1 MPRRVD
7 LHRQRGAVSL
17 LAGVLIATVAVG
29 ALVSIDVGFVFYS
42 QRQLQKSVDLAA
54 LSGAQQLKR
63 ADDLPTTT
71 ANVMASVTAAA
82 SQNGYPRAVNPDCG
96 DVAAGA
102 ADGMRTC
109 LGVWDPSDAVNGDGV
124 RHFNAAYNTA
134 TLSPNAVRVQASL
147 TVPLLFVLPGGT
159 SRQLHAEAIAA
170 GSPPVASFSL
180 GSGLLDLN
188 TASGMLGLLLGN
200 TVNLSVADWNGL
212 ANANVTLEQLRLQLG
227 AGTVDQLLNTTLS
240 IQDFYAL
247 VLNAAGR
254 QALLGAALGSPA
266 TQLGL
271 NGIGTRLNLAQM
283 LDVGVLTPA
292 ASSAAEVGLN
302 VASLLTTAAYVA
314 RGTSAVAL
322 NVPGLNL
329 ATPLGN
335 TKAVASL
342 TVIDPP
348 RVAVGPARQL
358 ANGTWRTTATTA
370 QVGLNL
376 VVQSKL
382 NVLGLVS
389 ADVNLPVLVRA
400 AQATGNLTALQCAA
414 TPAQRRATIN
424 VSTRLLNACLSQ
436 NGRECV
442 PPGSYAL
449 ATLSLLSG
457 LGTARLM
464 SNPVAPNAALN
475 AGSDFVLA
483 PGDKAS
489 TSSPVAIQ
497 QTVDNLAT
505 SLRPSFD
512 LDLFKSLGLSLQP
525 GDLLADVLAPVGT
538 LLGTV
543 LNWLLATLGIDI
555 ANATVWLNGVDCNNA
570 ELVY

>member
-1 MPRRVD
+1 MQRRTD
-7 LHRQRGAVSL
+7 LHRQRGTISL
-17 LAGVLIATVAVG
+17 LAAVLIATVAIG

-71 ANVMASVTAAA
+71 ANVMASVSAAA
-82 SQNGYPRAVNPDCG
+82 SQNGYPGAVSPDCA
-96 DVAAGA
+96 DAASGA

-109 LGVWDPSDAVNGDGV
+109 LGVWDPSDAANGDGV

-170 GSPPVASFSL
+170 GTPPVASFSL
-180 GSGLLDLN
+180 GSGLLNLN
-188 TASGMLGLLLGN
+188 SASGVLGLLLGN

-212 ANANVTLEQLRLQLG
+212 ANANVTLDQLRLQLG

-271 NGIGTRLNLAQM
+271 NGIGTRLNLGQM
-283 LDVGVLTPA
+283 LDLGVLTPA

-314 RGTSAVAL
+314 RGTDAVAL
-322 NVPGLNL
+322 NVPNLNVNLGLAS
-329 ATPLGN
+329 ATA
-335 TKAVASL
+335 TASL
-342 TVIDPP
+342 SVIQPP
-348 RVAVGPARQL
+348 QVAVGPARRL
-358 ANGTWRTTATTA
+358 PNGNWRTTASTA
-370 QVGLNL
+370 QLGLTL
-376 VVQSKL
+376 AVQST
-382 NVLGLVS
+382 VDLGLAS
-389 ADVNLPVLVRA
+389 AQVTLPVLLRA
-400 AQATGNLTALQCAA
+400 ATAKADLTDLQCAA
-414 TPAQRRATIN
+414 SPAQRRATVN
-424 VSTRLLNACLSQ
+424 VATQLLDACVSSD
-436 NGRECV
+436 GRSCV
-442 PPGSYAL
+442 EGSYPL
-449 ATLSLLSG
+449 ATLKVLGFG
-457 LGTARLM
+457 LVGVAA
-464 SNPVAPNAALN
+464 NPVPPATIRPWQS
-475 AGSDFVLA
+475 GSDVVLA
-483 PGDKAS
+483 PGGKAS
-489 TSSPVAIQ
+489 ATSSNVVGQA
-497 QTVDNLAT
+497 VT
-505 SLRPSFD
+505 SLLLNLNPT
-512 LDLFKSLGLSLQP
+512 LGVGDIPGLQLGVLTNALLQP
-525 GDLLADVLAPVGT
+525 VTMLVGS
-538 LLGTV
+538 V
-543 LNWLLATLGIDI
+543 VDWLLATLGIDI

>member
-82 SQNGYPRAVNPDCG
+82 SQNGYPGAVSPDCG

-227 AGTVDQLLNTTLS
+227 AGTVDQLRRCRSRTSMRWCSTR
-240 IQDFYAL
+240 QGDRRYWARRW
-247 VLNAAGR
+247 AAR
-254 QALLGAALGSPA
+254 PPSSGS
-266 TQLGL
+266 T
-271 NGIGTRLNLAQM
+271 
-283 LDVGVLTPA
+283 
-292 ASSAAEVGLN
+292 AS
-302 VASLLTTAAYVA
+302 A
-314 RGTSAVAL
+314 RG
-322 NVPGLNL
+322 
-329 ATPLGN
+329 
-335 TKAVASL
+335 
-342 TVIDPP
+342 
-348 RVAVGPARQL
+348 
-358 ANGTWRTTATTA
+358 
-370 QVGLNL
+370 
-376 VVQSKL
+376 
-382 NVLGLVS
+382 
-389 ADVNLPVLVRA
+389 
-400 AQATGNLTALQCAA
+400 
-414 TPAQRRATIN
+414 
-424 VSTRLLNACLSQ
+424 
-436 NGRECV
+436 
-442 PPGSYAL
+442 
-449 ATLSLLSG
+449 
-457 LGTARLM
+457 
-464 SNPVAPNAALN
+464 
-475 AGSDFVLA
+475 
-483 PGDKAS
+483 
-489 TSSPVAIQ
+489 
-497 QTVDNLAT
+497 
-505 SLRPSFD
+505 
-512 LDLFKSLGLSLQP
+512 
-525 GDLLADVLAPVGT
+525 
-538 LLGTV
+538 
-543 LNWLLATLGIDI
+543 
-555 ANATVWLNGVDCNNA
+555 
-570 ELVY
+570 